1 MPRGAVLPGTFAY
14 TPAAGTVL
22 GAGTQALKVVFTPTD
37 LTDYVAATKTVSLVV
52 NKAAPVVA
60 WTMPGSITQG
70 TPLSAT
76 QLDATAA
83 GVTGLS
89 LPGTFAYT
97 PAAGT
102 VLGAGTQTLS
112 VLFTPAD
119 AADYT
124 TAVQT
129 TTIAVG

>member
-1 MPRGAVLPGTFAY
+1 MLPGAVLPGTFAY

-22 GAGTQALKVVFTPTD
+22 GAGTQTLKVVFTPTD

-97 PAAGT
+97 PAAGD
-102 VLGAGTQTLS
+102 GAGGGD
-112 VLFTPAD
+112 AD
-119 AADYT
+119 VVSLVYSGRCGRLYDGGADDHDR
-124 TAVQT
+124 
-129 TTIAVG
+129 GG